1 MPLASEFLT
10 KRCSTRMISKG
21 KQITYNP
28 IWAETRPGQ
37 SRARAPRPVKAI
49 AGDRD
54 YLTNNPETGPSRA
67 REPAMTTTETRNRY
81 SQASLNRNKK
91 QSRLTETVETRQT
104 DRPAKA
110 IAGDSDN
117 LSKKQRKE
125 TIVTQH
131 STHVMKTKT
140 QIPRQSR
147 LTR

>member
-1 MPLASEFLT
+1 M
-10 KRCSTRMISKG
+10 
-21 KQITYNP
+21 
-28 IWAETRPGQ
+28 
-37 SRARAPRPVKAI
+37 PRPAKAI

-81 SQASLNRNKK
+81 SQVSLNRNKK

-117 LSKKQRKE
+117 LSKKHRKE
-125 TIVTQH
+125 TIARDSHTTQH
-131 STHVMKTKT
+131 SRDEDEDANPTTVSTHSM
-140 QIPRQSR
+140 SR
-147 LTR
+147 KL